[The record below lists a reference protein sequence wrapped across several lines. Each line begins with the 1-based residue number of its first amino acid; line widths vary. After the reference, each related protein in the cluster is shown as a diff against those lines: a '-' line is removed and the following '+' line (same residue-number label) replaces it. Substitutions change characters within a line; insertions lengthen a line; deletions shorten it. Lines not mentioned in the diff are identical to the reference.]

1 MIYTYQFTLKRI
13 KDGDSL
19 VGDLDLGMRVW
30 MHDVDLRLFAIDTPE
45 IRAIGGKKLLKRYG
59 LTVKQHLEDTLT
71 IGEVYTIKT
80 YKDQRGKFGRVLAK
94 VYHKGLNKRCLNEE
108 LVLQHMAIP
117 YNGESREEVQKAHQA
132 NLTRFIA
139 EGNKLI

>member
-59 LTVKQHLEDTLT
+59 LTVKQYLEDTLT

-117 YNGESREEVQKAHQA
+117 YNGESREEVLKAHQA